1 MYLCAVEIRKYL
13 VRQIFLMIRI
23 VQILSGVKIKKIMNI
38 IEPEKKRKRASP
50 VSPLD
55 FMEEARLMWRRD
67 PKVKRSEKSEDRDF
81 REHFG
86 CGVNVAHTIWMMM
99 ESRELIP
106 NDGMIHHL
114 LWTLM
119 FLKSYTKEKTMC
131 TLVGIRD
138 PKTLRKW
145 VWLFIDNLAE
155 LESSVV
161 SNFKF

>member
-1 MYLCAVEIRKYL
+1 M
-13 VRQIFLMIRI
+13 
-23 VQILSGVKIKKIMNI
+23 
-38 IEPEKKRKRASP
+38 
-50 VSPLD
+50 
-55 FMEEARLMWRRD
+55 
-67 PKVKRSEKSEDRDF
+67 
-81 REHFG
+81 
-86 CGVNVAHTIWMMM
+86 AHTIWMMM